1 MVTRLALRSYRKN
14 KMFFFINIFGLTIG
28 SAMLLIILNYT
39 FYENSY
45 DTFHTASKDIYR
57 VNMDEFNSNE
67 VLNEYAITYP
77 AVGPTMLDE
86 FPEVVSQVR
95 MYTEATYGPVVFTY
109 TEPDGDVVKSIEQRT
124 YYADDTFFEI
134 FDFKLKY
141 GNPDL
146 VLDEPNSAVISERIA
161 EKFFKGENPINKNL
175 RVYDRGGSK
184 DLLITGVAENPPIN
198 SHIQFDVIISY
209 PTLCADEWC
218 TTSWDFTD
226 FTTYIQLAGNTD
238 PNTIE
243 SKIPSLVSKF
253 KNHQQNA
260 NDVQIRFGLLP
271 IEDIHLY
278 SDRIQELTTNS
289 DGNNVK
295 YLLISAFLI
304 LVMSWVNY
312 VSLSTALSAER
323 VRGIG
328 ILKVLG
334 SDKKQLIYQY
344 IGESAILN
352 LLALI
357 ISVIIAEVSLGMIS
371 NNLLDET
378 LPSYLF
384 DFSTSFGL
392 LYKLS
397 IVGIFV
403 FNVIS
408 SGIYPAFFLSSI
420 KLINAI
426 QGRVGSI
433 KESSF
438 RNTLV
443 TAQFSITFILCA
455 FLFSVFAQIN
465 HMRSSDLGFHM
476 EDMVIIQAPRV
487 LQENQSYSESTET
500 LKNELLNSPHITSM
514 TASSLIPGKP
524 HNWGGDIKRLNH
536 ELATDLPVQ
545 FNGVDYD
552 FVKNYGLDIIAGR
565 DFSKNAGSDSNGVVI
580 LNQSAIERLQFD
592 SAEDAIGENIL
603 MFGGDKRKIIG
614 VVSDYKQES
623 LKKEPAPYVLFLY
636 DAQGYYSLRVSNES
650 KKAALAHM
658 SKVWGE
664 VFPNNPINYFFLE
677 DNYNE
682 QYKGEYHFFVVFSV
696 SAGLLLLIACIGL
709 FGLLA
714 FATNRSIKEISIRK
728 VFGASIM
735 SIWLSLYKSLFIL
748 LGIAILVALPV
759 SSYIINLWL
768 EGYASRISIGP
779 LFFLLPFLMVVSVL
793 ICVIVIYSEKI
804 SRVNPAVTLKNE

>member
-1 MVTRLALRSYRKN
+1 
-14 KMFFFINIFGLTIG
+14 MFFLINILGLTLG
-28 SAMLLIILNYT
+28 SAMLLIILNYA

-57 VNMDEFNSNE
+57 VNMDEFNSDE

-77 AVGPTMLDE
+77 AVGPAMLEE
-86 FPEVVSQVR
+86 FPEVISQVR
-95 MYTEATYGPVVFTY
+95 MYTESTYGPVVFTY
-109 TEPDGDVVKSIEQRT
+109 TEPDGDVVKSIEQQT

-134 FDFKLKY
+134 FDFKLKH

-146 VLDEPNSAVISERIA
+146 VLDGLNSAVITERIA
-161 EKFFKGENPINKNL
+161 EIFFKGEDPINKRL

-184 DLLITGVAENPPIN
+184 DLLVTGVAENPPIN

-209 PTLCADEWC
+209 PTLCSDEWC

-226 FTTYIQLAGNTD
+226 FTTFVQLVDTTD
-238 PNTIE
+238 PTSIE

-253 KNHQQNA
+253 KNDQRDT
-260 NDVQIRFGLLP
+260 NDVQVRFGLLP
-271 IEDIHLY
+271 MEDIHLY
-278 SDRIQELTTNS
+278 SNRIQELTTNS

-304 LVMSWVNY
+304 LIMSWVNY
-312 VSLSTALSAER
+312 VMLSTALSAER
-323 VRGIG
+323 AREVG

-334 SDKKQLIYQY
+334 SNRKQLVYQY
-344 IGESAILN
+344 IGESAVLN
-352 LLALI
+352 LVALI
-357 ISVIIAEVSLGMIS
+357 ISVIIAEASLGLTS
-371 NNLLDET
+371 NNLLDGT

-403 FNVIS
+403 FSVIS
-408 SGIYPAFFLSSI
+408 SGIYPAFVLSSF

-426 QGRVGSI
+426 QGRGRSM
-433 KESSF
+433 KGSSF

-455 FLFSVFAQIN
+455 FLFSIFAQID
-465 HMRSSDLGFHM
+465 HMRSSDLGFEM
-476 EDMVIIQAPRV
+476 EDMVIIRAPRV
-487 LQENQSYSESTET
+487 LQENQDYLGSAET
-500 LKNELLNSPHITSM
+500 FKNELLNSPHITSM

-524 HNWGGDIKRLNH
+524 HNWGGDIRRLNY
-536 ELATDLPVQ
+536 ESATDLPVQ
-545 FNGVDYD
+545 FNGIDYD
-552 FVKNYGLDIIAGR
+552 FIKNYELDIIAGR
-565 DFSKNAGSDSNGVVI
+565 DFSRNAGSDSNGVVI

-592 SAEDAIGENIL
+592 SPEDAIGQNIL
-603 MFGGDKRKIIG
+603 MFGGDTRKIIG

-636 DAQGYYSLRVSNES
+636 GAQGYYSLRVSDGN

-658 SKVWGE
+658 STVWQK
-664 VFPNNPINYFFLE
+664 VFPDNPINYFFLE
-677 DNYNE
+677 DDYNQ
-682 QYKGEYHFFVVFSV
+682 QYKGEYRFFVVFSI
-696 SAGLLLLIACIGL
+696 SAGLLLLIASVGL

-728 VFGASIM
+728 VLGASIM
-735 SIWLSLYKSLFIL
+735 SIWVSLYKSLFIF
-748 LGIAILVALPV
+748 LGIAILIAVPV

-768 EGYASRISIGP
+768 EGYASRVSMGP
-779 LFFLLPFLMVVSVL
+779 LFFVLPFLIVVSVL
-793 ICVIVIYSEKI
+793 VCVIALYSEKI
-804 SRVNPAVTLKNE
+804 SRVNPAVTLKIE